1 VDATGRQG
9 SERREATVADTV
21 DGRPK
26 FDGRTAVVVALDAV
40 CWIVGALIVGRTSGP
55 LEGLSFVVLAA
66 ALTTHL
72 VLGLSVGLY
81 RNRFRAVSD
90 DEAVVAA
97 LVGAASTVVAL
108 VAGGVM
114 ARSDAPPG
122 GLDPAVL
129 LVGYLAVAGMITHRL
144 ARRVRA
150 RRVARRRL
158 GDGTPVIVIGAG
170 EGGFR
175 AINVTLQT
183 PESPYRPVALLDDD
197 PARRRTYIGGLSV
210 SGTTDDLARVAVT
223 HRATAALVA
232 IPSASAAVLRRLNDT
247 ITQAGL
253 VPLVLPPVEQ
263 LTGPGQASEIRHL
276 SDEELLGRELIEID
290 DVAVRSLLADTVV
303 LVTGAGGSIGS
314 ELARQIAQIAP
325 SALVLV
331 DNDDSH
337 LHEVRRTLH
346 TAAGTEVHYVL
357 ADIRDRDRMYEV
369 FARFRP
375 TTVFHAAALKHVP
388 ALEENPGEGW
398 KTNVLGTA
406 NVLEA
411 AASYAADRV
420 VNISTDKA
428 AEPVNVLGLTK
439 RIAERVTAAF
449 AEEVGQPYVS
459 VRFGNVLASRG
470 SAIETFRRQIAAGGP
485 VTVTDPDATRYFMA
499 IREAVRLTLQAAAIG
514 RAGEVLVLDMGEPVA
529 VIDVARQMIEQS
541 GQDIEIVVTGLRPGE
556 KLHEVLLG
564 HGEVPDRPFHPM
576 IDHVPV
582 VPLHLAEALSEG
594 RVATAG
600 PTTRFDLA
608 RIASYGLHTTI
619 TAEGL
624 VS

>member
-1 VDATGRQG
+1 M
-9 SERREATVADTV
+9 ADTV
-21 DGRPK
+21 DERPRI
-26 FDGRTAVVVALDAV
+26 DGRTTFVVALDIV
-40 CWIVGALIVGRTSGP
+40 CWVTGVLVVSRTST
-55 LEGLSFVVLAA
+55 SFAQHAPVVLAA
-66 ALTTHL
+66 AVTAHL
-72 VLGLSVGLY
+72 VLGVAVGLY
-81 RNRFRAVSD
+81 RGRFRALSD

-97 LVGAASTVVAL
+97 LVGSGSAAIAL
-108 VAGGVM
+108 VAPRIVSGDGTAV
-114 ARSDAPPG
+114 
-122 GLDPAVL
+122 DPAVL
-129 LVGYLAVAGMITHRL
+129 LVGYLAVAAMITHRL

-158 GDGTPVIVIGAG
+158 GHRAPVIVIGAG

-183 PESPYRPVALLDDD
+183 SESPYRPVALLDDD

-210 SGTTDDLARVAVT
+210 SGTTDDLARVAAA

-247 ITQAGL
+247 ITRAGL

-263 LTGPGQASEIRHL
+263 LTGAGEASEIRHL

-290 DVAVRSLLADTVV
+290 DVSVRELLTGSVV
-303 LVTGAGGSIGS
+303 MVTGAGGSIGS
-314 ELARQIAQIAP
+314 ELARQIAALAP
-325 SALVLV
+325 SSLVLL

-337 LHEVRRTLH
+337 LHDVRRTMH
-346 TAAGTEVHYVL
+346 PVAGTEVHYVL
-357 ADIRDRDRMYEV
+357 ADIRDRDRMYDV
-369 FARFRP
+369 CATFRP

-411 AASYAADRV
+411 AAAYAVDRV

-428 AEPVNVLGLTK
+428 AAPVNVLGFTK
-439 RIAERVTAAF
+439 RIAERVTASF
-449 AEEVGQPYVS
+449 AEETGQPYVS

-470 SAIETFRRQIAAGGP
+470 SAVETFQRQIVAGGP
-485 VTVTDPDATRYFMA
+485 VTITDPEATRYFMSV
-499 IREAVRLTLQAAAIG
+499 REAVRLTLQAASIG
-514 RAGEVLVLDMGEPVA
+514 RPGEVLVLDMGDAVK
-529 VIDVARQMIEQS
+529 VIDLARQMIEQS
-541 GQDIEIVVTGLRPGE
+541 GHDIEIVVTGLRPGE

-564 HGEVPDRPFHPM
+564 PGEVPDRPFHPM

-582 VPLHLAEALSEG
+582 APVDLAEALAEG
-594 RVATAG
+594 RVLTTG
-600 PTTRFDLA
+600 PTARFDLE
-608 RIASYGLHTTI
+608 RIASYGLRPTVAAH
-619 TAEGL
+619 GL

>member
-1 VDATGRQG
+1 M
-9 SERREATVADTV
+9 ADTV

-26 FDGRTAVVVALDAV
+26 IDGRTAIVVALDVV
-40 CWIVGALIVGRTSGP
+40 CWVVGVLVVARTSGSF
-55 LEGLSFVVLAA
+55 GDLSLVVSAA
-66 ALTTHL
+66 AIATHL
-72 VLGLSVGLY
+72 VLGVSVGLY
-81 RNRFRAVSD
+81 RNRFRALSD
-90 DEAVVAA
+90 DEAVVAS

-108 VAGGVM
+108 VAVGVTDRGEAPQGGFG
-114 ARSDAPPG
+114 S
-122 GLDPAVL
+122 AVL
-129 LVGYLAVAGMITHRL
+129 LVGYLAVAAMITHRL

-150 RRVARRRL
+150 RRVARRRI
-158 GDGTPVIVIGAG
+158 GDRTPVIVIGAG

-197 PARRRTYIGGLSV
+197 PSRRRTYIGGLSV
-210 SGTTDDLARVAVT
+210 SGTTDDLARVAEV

-247 ITQAGL
+247 ITRAGL

-263 LTGPGQASEIRHL
+263 LTGPGHVSEIRHL

-290 DVAVRSLLADTVV
+290 DVSVRSLVADTCV

-314 ELARQIAQIAP
+314 ELARQIAALTP
-325 SALVLV
+325 SSLVLV

-337 LHEVRRTLH
+337 LHELRRTLH
-346 TAAGTEVHYVL
+346 PPAGAAAHFVL

-369 FARFRP
+369 FATFRP
-375 TTVFHAAALKHVP
+375 TIVFHAAALKHVP

-411 AASYAADRV
+411 AAAYAVDRV

-428 AEPVNVLGLTK
+428 AEPANVLGLTK

-470 SAIETFRRQIAAGGP
+470 SAVETFQRQIAVGGP
-485 VTVTDPDATRYFMA
+485 VTVTHPDATRYFMSV
-499 IREAVRLTLQAAAIG
+499 REAVRLTLQATTIG
-514 RAGEVLVLDMGEPVA
+514 RPGDVLVLDMGEPVA

-541 GQDIEIVVTGLRPGE
+541 GQNIEIVVTGLRPGE

-564 HGEVPDRPFHPM
+564 PGEVPDRPFHPM
-576 IDHVPV
+576 IDHVHV
-582 VPLHLAEALSEG
+582 APLYLAEALAEG
-594 RVATAG
+594 RVIMTG
-600 PTTRFDLA
+600 PTTRSDLA
-608 RIASYGLHTTI
+608 RIASHGLHPTI
-619 TAEGL
+619 AVEGL

>member
-1 VDATGRQG
+1 
-9 SERREATVADTV
+9 
-21 DGRPK
+21 
-26 FDGRTAVVVALDAV
+26 VVALDAISWV
-40 CWIVGALIVGRTSGP
+40 MAVAVVTSISDSFDSGRFSVLVAAIATQLALGAGI
-55 LEGLSFVVLAA
+55 
-66 ALTTHL
+66 
-72 VLGLSVGLY
+72 GLY
-81 RNRFRAVSD
+81 RNRFRALSD

-97 LVGAASTVVAL
+97 LVGGAGTVVAVTVGAAL
-108 VAGGVM
+108 DSSSSGW
-114 ARSDAPPG
+114 
-122 GLDPAVL
+122 LDPGVL

-150 RRVARRRL
+150 RRVLRRRL
-158 GDGTPVIVIGAG
+158 GDRTPVIVIGAG

-197 PARRRTYIGGLSV
+197 PSRRRTYIGGLSV
-210 SGTTDDLARVAVT
+210 SGTTADLPRIAQA
-223 HRATAALVA
+223 HRARAALVA
-232 IPSASAAVLRRLNDT
+232 IPSASATVLRRLNDA
-247 ITQAGL
+247 ITAAGL

-263 LTGPGQASEIRHL
+263 LVGAGEASEIRHL

-290 DVAVRSLLADTVV
+290 DVAVHALLADTVV

-314 ELARQIAQIAP
+314 ELARQIAALAP
-325 SALVLV
+325 QHLVLI

-337 LHEVRRTLH
+337 LHDLRRTLNAH
-346 TAAGTEVHYVL
+346 GTTQVHFVL
-357 ADIRDRDRMYEV
+357 ADVRDRDRMYEV

-375 TTVFHAAALKHVP
+375 SAVFHAAALKHVP

-411 AASYAADRV
+411 ASAYAADRV

-449 AEEVGQPYVS
+449 ADEVGQPFVS

-470 SAIETFRRQIAAGGP
+470 SAIETFQRQIAAGGP

-499 IREAVRLTLQAAAIG
+499 VREAVRLTLQAATIG
-514 RAGEVLVLDMGEPVA
+514 LPGEVLVLDMGEPVR

-541 GQDIEIVVTGLRPGE
+541 GQDIGIVITGLRPGE

-564 HGEVPDRPFHPM
+564 SGETPRRPFHPM
-576 IDHVPV
+576 IDHVR
-582 VPLHLAEALSEG
+582 VPPLDLAEALAEG
-594 RVATAG
+594 RVTTSG
-600 PTTRFDLA
+600 PTTVFDLIRVA
-608 RIASYGLHTTI
+608 GHGLHPTI
-619 TAEGL
+619 VPEGL